1 MNKLKTNEIKF
12 KKSYRGDYVAFGKN
26 LSVFTIAGS
35 EWNMTVPSGF
45 YRLSINNRTILETTN
60 LNEAK
65 DRAKDFYMLNI
76 ESNQN
81 WSNTVDELLSEVA

>member
-1 MNKLKTNEIKF
+1 MNKELKF

-35 EWNMTVPSGF
+35 EWNITLPSGF

-65 DRAKDFYMLNI
+65 DVARDFYIIYI

-81 WSNTVDELLSEVA
+81 WSETVDELLSEVA